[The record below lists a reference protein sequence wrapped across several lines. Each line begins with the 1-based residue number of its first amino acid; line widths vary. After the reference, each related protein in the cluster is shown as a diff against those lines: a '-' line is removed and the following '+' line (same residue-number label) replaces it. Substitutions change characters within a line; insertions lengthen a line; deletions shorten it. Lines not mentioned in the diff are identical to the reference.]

1 MVRSK
6 RSLRVITIIN
16 NDLIT
21 IIDFAVGVSFRS
33 PFADGERNGFLR
45 SSAETMPT
53 SRRAADLASL
63 LERLQHLA

>member
-1 MVRSK
+1 MAFRLV
-6 RSLRVITIIN
+6 RVITIID

-21 IIDFAVGVSFRS
+21 IIDSALGVSFRS
-33 PFADGERNGFLR
+33 PSADGERNDILR
-45 SSAETMPT
+45 SSAETAPT